1 MAVQIRPVLEAEF
14 DDAGRVTALAYEVFG
29 PEGASPNPDY
39 LSRVADL
46 RTRARHAVVLGAF
59 EVGRVLG
66 TVTVELS
73 DRIPGGHTRPPLQ
86 EGQAHVRMLGV
97 DPAARRR
104 GIGRALMEGSIEE
117 ARTAGK
123 RRMTLETT
131 ESMAAAQALYESMG
145 FRRGQDQVYDDGF
158 RLRTYELEL

>member
-73 DRIPGGHTRPPLQ
+73 PTASPVGTPVPRSRRIRRMFGCWASTRPP
-86 EGQAHVRMLGV
+86 G
-97 DPAARRR
+97 D
-104 GIGRALMEGSIEE
+104 EGS
-117 ARTAGK
+117 AGHSWRGRS
-123 RRMTLETT
+123 RRPGPPGN
-131 ESMAAAQALYESMG
+131 AG
-145 FRRGQDQVYDDGF
+145 
-158 RLRTYELEL
+158 